1 VPGVSIMNGFAENTK
16 SNASDK
22 PGHKGAVLSLTTACQ
37 MLPLVRG
44 VVKDIVEAQE
54 RLSRMNPELNMLDE
68 HRRSL
73 PWPSRSR
80 RYFLTEETAL
90 EQRRLQGAL
99 AELDSLGVTLLDALV
114 GRVGFPT
121 IVNRQ
126 AAYFT
131 WQVGQEQLQHWQF
144 ANDST
149 QRRIPASWWEE
160 LNAPLENQE

>member
-1 VPGVSIMNGFAENTK
+1 VQGVGIMNGFAENTK

-22 PGHKGAVLSLTTACQ
+22 PGHKGAVLSLTTSCQ

-54 RLSRMNPELNMLDE
+54 RLSRMNPELHMLDE

-99 AELDSLGVTLLDALV
+99 AELDSLGVAVLDALI

-131 WQVGQEQLQHWQF
+131 WQVGEEQLQHWQF

-149 QRRIPASWWEE
+149 LRRIPASWWEE
-160 LNAPLENQE
+160 LTAPLENPE

>member
-1 VPGVSIMNGFAENTK
+1 MNGFAENTK

-37 MLPLVRG
+37 MLPLIRG
-44 VVKDIVEAQE
+44 VVKDVVEAQE
-54 RLSRMNPELNMLDE
+54 RLSRMNPELQMLDE

-99 AELDSLGVTLLDALV
+99 AELDSLGVAVLDALI

-131 WQVGQEQLQHWQF
+131 WQVGEEQLQHWQF
-144 ANDST
+144 ANDSA

-160 LNAPLENQE
+160 LSAPLENQE